1 MSRSEFRWNK
11 KRKHY
16 SYLHKDIGSKRK
28 NILITTKPQI
38 TRKGKTN
45 INNVPLYKHPNPNKD
60 GKFYLIPRN
69 FLDDESSFEQK
80 VYTNWKFHKNDKRK
94 VKRIK
99 RNKFYGN
106 KKTGS

>member
-1 MSRSEFRWNK
+1 MEQK
-11 KRKHY
+11 KKALFLFAQGY
-16 SYLHKDIGSKRK
+16 WQQKK
-28 NILITTKPQI
+28 NILITIKPQI